1 MLLFKF
7 EDVLLTA
14 LGQQPGNTI
23 WTYEQLSAAV
33 HSDRDKV
40 EDLALSGDIMGVNVA
55 YYTIVDLW
63 KELFGLAPN
72 GQPHFRGERRFT
84 EDKELVAVVREARRI
99 VCQSYPW
106 LADNS
111 PLLREVIASSLS
123 FAFLVWIQREDQF
136 LDDPYCRAE
145 PTLYQHLCA
154 QDLAA

>member
-33 HSDRDKV
+33 HSNRDKV

-55 YYTIVDLW
+55 YFTVVDLW
-63 KELFGLAPN
+63 NELFGLAP
-72 GQPHFRGERRFT
+72 GSHFRGERRFT
-84 EDKELVAVVREARRI
+84 EDKELVAVLREARRI
-99 VCQSYPW
+99 VCQNYPW
-106 LADNS
+106 LADNRV
-111 PLLREVIASSLS
+111 LLREVIASSLS
-123 FAFLVWIQREDQF
+123 LAFLVWIQREDQF
-136 LDDPYCRAE
+136 LHDPDYRAE

-154 QDLAA
+154 QNLAA

>member
-33 HSDRDKV
+33 HSDRDRDM
-40 EDLALSGDIMGVNVA
+40 DLALSGDILGINVA
-55 YYTIVDLW
+55 RFSIVDLW
-63 KELFGLAPN
+63 KELFGLAAS
-72 GQPHFRGERRFT
+72 GQAHFRGERRFT
-84 EDKELVAVVREARRI
+84 EDKELVAVLREARRI

-106 LADNS
+106 LADNGV
-111 PLLREVIASSLS
+111 LLREVIASSLS

-136 LDDPYCRAE
+136 LHDPDYQAE

-154 QDLAA
+154 QNFAA

>member
-23 WTYEQLSAAV
+23 WTYEQLSAAI

-40 EDLALSGDIMGVNVA
+40 ADLALSGDILGVNEDA
-55 YYTIVDLW
+55 FSIVDLW
-63 KELFGLAPN
+63 NELFGLAP
-72 GQPHFRGERRFT
+72 GSHFRGKGRFT
-84 EDKELVAVVREARRI
+84 EDKELVAVLREARRI

-106 LADNS
+106 LADNGA
-111 PLLREVIASSLS
+111 LLREVIASSLS

-136 LDDPYCRAE
+136 LHDPDYRAE

-154 QDLAA
+154 QNLAA